1 MSAATRALR
10 RAMEPARIRSLRRR
24 LVWQFLVLSALLV
37 AGLFVT
43 VGWVADR
50 ASRAS
55 QDAVLGAA
63 VTAIAEGVRSVDE
76 GLELNLPYATFSMLG
91 AMGDERIFYAVL
103 VGGQVVTGYE
113 GLPPPPQTPAGLAPV
128 FWGDSYQGA
137 ALRLAAVARPMLI
150 DGRIA
155 PVTVIL
161 GQTRQGQAAIA
172 RETAL
177 GATWVALGFL
187 ALALPVAL
195 LAAQAV
201 LAPVQRLAQ
210 VVAAR
215 GPRDLSPVR
224 HPTPRELAPLLRSV
238 NGLIARLRAALD
250 LAETFIFEA
259 AHRIRTPLSLVRTEA
274 ELALAETRDEATRT
288 RLRRMVRAIGE
299 SSRSASQILDHAMV
313 MYRTD
318 QFDAAPMDLAA
329 LTASVLRAVQ
339 PLAEM
344 RDITITATGLGAP
357 CPVIGDER
365 MLEIALRNILDN
377 AVKYS
382 RAEGVI
388 ALDLSQAGGKAV
400 LSLRDDGRGLSGDPA
415 LLVSRFRRGDNVGDV
430 AGSGLGLT
438 IVSEVAAAHRGRFQL
453 VPRPEGGT
461 CALLSLPLA

>member
-1 MSAATRALR
+1 MTPHALR
-10 RAMEPARIRSLRRR
+10 RWLEPARLRSLRRR

-37 AGLFVT
+37 AGLFLT
-43 VGWVADR
+43 VGWVAER

-63 VTAIAEGVRSVDE
+63 VTAIAEGIRSVDE
-76 GLELNLPYATFSMLG
+76 GLEMDLPYATFSMLG
-91 AMGDERIFYAVL
+91 AMGDERIFYAVT

-113 GLPPPPQTPAGLAPV
+113 GLPPPPVVPDGVAPV
-128 FWGDSYQGA
+128 FWRADYQGA
-137 ALRLAAVARPMLI
+137 ALRLASVARPMLI
-150 DGRIA
+150 DQRLSQ
-155 PVTVIL
+155 VTVSL

-177 GATWVALGFL
+177 GATWVALAFL

-201 LAPVQRLAQ
+201 LAPVQRLAE
-210 VVAAR
+210 VVSAR

-224 HPTPRELAPLLRSV
+224 HPAPRELAPLLRAL
-238 NGLIARLRAALD
+238 NGLIARLRAALE

-274 ELALAETRDEATRT
+274 ELALSETTDPATRA
-288 RLRRMVRAIGE
+288 RLRRMVRAINE

-313 MYRTD
+313 MYRSD
-318 QFDAAPMDLAA
+318 QFDAGPVDLSV
-329 LTASVLRAVQ
+329 LTASVLRAIR

-344 RDITITATGLGAP
+344 RDITIVARGLDSA
-357 CPVIGDER
+357 CPVVADER

-382 RAEGVI
+382 DADGRI
-388 ALDLSQAGGKAV
+388 TLDLAHQGREAV
-400 LSLRDDGRGLSGDPA
+400 LTLADEGRGLQGDPSR
-415 LLVSRFRRGDNVGDV
+415 LLDRFHRGANVGDV

-438 IVSEVAAAHRGRFQL
+438 IVAEVAAAHRGRFRL
-453 VPRPEGGT
+453 TPRDTGGT
-461 CALLSLPLA
+461 CAVLSLPLA